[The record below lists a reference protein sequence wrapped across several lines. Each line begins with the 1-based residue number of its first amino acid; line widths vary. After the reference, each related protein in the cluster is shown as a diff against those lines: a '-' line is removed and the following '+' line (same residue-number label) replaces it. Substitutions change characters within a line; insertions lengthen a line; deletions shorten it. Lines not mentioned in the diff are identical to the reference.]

1 MFSLKTTF
9 FRDATSFSLL
19 EIYWCF
25 RRMYFVHFLRK
36 YQQISTR
43 LHGVI
48 SLKTVIFIVPKNEK
62 LKSHTMLPC
71 LLHKTKPASFTSNG
85 CIIHS
90 WIHCDFLQAGIKRWP
105 DSILWNGDHTSFH
118 DSEVSEKLHI
128 WVFHNLCSNAS
139 MGEVYSLEYI

>member
-1 MFSLKTTF
+1 
-9 FRDATSFSLL
+9 
-19 EIYWCF
+19 
-25 RRMYFVHFLRK
+25 
-36 YQQISTR
+36 
-43 LHGVI
+43 
-48 SLKTVIFIVPKNEK
+48 
-62 LKSHTMLPC
+62 MLPC

-90 WIHCDFLQAGIKRWP
+90 WIHCDFLQAGLKRWP

-118 DSEVSEKLHI
+118 ESEMSEKLQI